1 MVAAARLAP
10 TPRLAATNLVHKNAA
25 APERVVDAR
34 NHRRARIALRAWLC
48 DDQGSSRAYT
58 LDLSPDGARVGGA
71 GSRFTVGQSLLL
83 KIVLDDAEPP
93 VVLKAELVRYH
104 PGISTP
110 DLCLRFLPTS
120 HVDELYRVARY
131 VAAMSACQSS
141 SAQGG

>member
-10 TPRLAATNLVHKNAA
+10 TPRLAATNLVHKNSAT
-25 APERVVDAR
+25 PERVIEAR

-48 DDQGSSRAYT
+48 DDEGASRGYT

-71 GSRFTVGQSLLL
+71 GSRFAIGQSVLL

-93 VVLKAELVRYH
+93 VVLKAELVRHH

-120 HVDELYRVARY
+120 HVDELFRVARY
-131 VAAMSACQSS
+131 VAGMTA
-141 SAQGG
+141 

>member
-10 TPRLAATNLVHKNAA
+10 TPRLAATNLVHKNGA
-25 APERVVDAR
+25 APERVVEAR

-48 DDQGSSRAYT
+48 DDEGACRGYT
-58 LDLSPDGARVGGA
+58 LDLSPDGARIGGA
-71 GSRFTVGQSLLL
+71 GTRYAVGRTLLV

-104 PGISTP
+104 AGITCP

-131 VAAMSACQSS
+131 VAAM
-141 SAQGG
+141 